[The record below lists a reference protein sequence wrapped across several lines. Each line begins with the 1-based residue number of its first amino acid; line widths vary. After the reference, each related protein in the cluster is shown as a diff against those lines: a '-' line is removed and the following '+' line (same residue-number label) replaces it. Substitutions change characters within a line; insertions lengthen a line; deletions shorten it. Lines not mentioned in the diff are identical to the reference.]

1 MIENVSDIVILTR
14 VLRHCGMVR
23 WIRFFHR
30 KWEGEIKKKGKIK
43 EDKWKENSKGTT
55 TNEHRTKNDYLWLF
69 VNISNYSL
77 FFSLVEP
84 PLSLDVISAPPCL
97 INVILDVQAFLVAPL
112 LAPEFAWVRA
122 KVGINSWEIRI
133 TITLN
138 VENKQQKLISYFMQ
152 HNHSLFS
159 HNVNLLVS
167 VNNQTQI
174 NTPKK
179 ENTVQ
184 KKHPILRSN
193 ERQVNSCSRYP

>member
-1 MIENVSDIVILTR
+1 M
-14 VLRHCGMVR
+14 
-23 WIRFFHR
+23 
-30 KWEGEIKKKGKIK
+30 
-43 EDKWKENSKGTT
+43 
-55 TNEHRTKNDYLWLF
+55 
-69 VNISNYSL
+69 NISNYSL

-159 HNVNLLVS
+159 NNVNLLVS